1 MTLDERIKE
10 EALKFARRRRPVTW
24 ADIEKLIN
32 AAYCDGIQH
41 EYQKHVSLEPM
52 RKNIGRNN

>member
-1 MTLDERIKE
+1 MTLNERVKD
-10 EALKFARRRRPVTW
+10 EALKFARRHKLVSW

-32 AAYCDGIQH
+32 AAYCDGV
-41 EYQKHVSLEPM
+41 EYERAKHTSLEPM